1 MEQTRQ
7 HVTATDYVTAM
18 LFQNLDEKIN
28 IDLKN
33 TQNVSINIWS
43 RSLRDLRVFATK
55 EINND
60 CLNG

>member
-7 HVTATDYVTAM
+7 HVMATDNVTAI

-28 IDLKN
+28 SDLKN
-33 TQNVSINIWS
+33 TQNDSINIWS
-43 RSLRDLRVFATK
+43 RSLRDLRVFATR